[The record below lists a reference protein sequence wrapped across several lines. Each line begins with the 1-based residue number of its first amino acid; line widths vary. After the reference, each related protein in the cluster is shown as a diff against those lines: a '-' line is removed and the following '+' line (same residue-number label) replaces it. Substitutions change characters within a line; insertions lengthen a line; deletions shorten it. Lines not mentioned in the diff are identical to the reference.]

1 MAAQRPQEGLFPSL
15 TEEQAKAVTAEVCK
29 QFVQRTIAI
38 PTLTITPRQQVSFGF
53 RRFDLD
59 LKGWNQQPLARELL
73 IQILRTEARSTIS
86 GEAGGETP
94 ERLEDYL
101 VGRLMDMPE
110 VDYDAH
116 ADILYDLAG
125 QVVRHFTSKY
135 LDPEQVRSVL
145 QGHARGMAENMFAQ
159 MKQNMWRE
167 QTNYRVTVTAA
178 FDHLKPQTF
187 DGSGPGAIRDLRNP
201 PERLQDIRRFIF
213 SGFQKGCY
221 NLAKFD
227 SDTERRMALTLEQD
241 PTVLLW
247 MKPGPNQFKIF
258 DSDGSAYQPDFV
270 VETNTEKLIIE
281 TKRDSEMKD
290 AKVLRKADAASLWCY
305 IATEVHGK
313 KVGDKPW
320 SYLLIPEV
328 AVQSN
333 ATVKGLT
340 ATYCRSV
347 DTDLM
352 SRYSASE

>member
-1 MAAQRPQEGLFPSL
+1 
-15 TEEQAKAVTAEVCK
+15 
-29 QFVQRTIAI
+29 
-38 PTLTITPRQQVSFGF
+38 
-53 RRFDLD
+53 
-59 LKGWNQQPLARELL
+59 
-73 IQILRTEARSTIS
+73 
-86 GEAGGETP
+86 
-94 ERLEDYL
+94 
-101 VGRLMDMPE
+101 
-110 VDYDAH
+110 
-116 ADILYDLAG
+116 
-125 QVVRHFTSKY
+125 
-135 LDPEQVRSVL
+135 
-145 QGHARGMAENMFAQ
+145 MAENMFAQ

-281 TKRDSEMKD
+281 TKRDSEMTD
-290 AKVLRKADAASLWCY
+290 TTVLRKADAASLWCY

-320 SYLLIPEV
+320 SYLLIPEA
-328 AVQSN
+328 AVQNN
-333 ATVKGLT
+333 ATVTGLA

-347 DTDLM
+347 DTDLR
-352 SRYSASE
+352 SRYSANE